1 VDTGQGGD
9 TGPEGFESNVFIN
22 CPFDREYY
30 SLLRPLLFTIFLGFN
45 PRIATERSDSGEN
58 RLDKIRELI
67 RDSKYSIH
75 DLSRLQAKKAKEF
88 YRLNMPFEL
97 GMDYG
102 ARVFGAAFMH
112 GKRCLILEQNLYD
125 FKKALS
131 DLSGVDIKPHHNE
144 PDEVIRAV
152 RDWFVETV
160 GLRRVETATVI
171 WYRFSDFT
179 TAFFEQMLALGSPEK
194 DIEEMPIPEYID
206 HIRMWVRENAGAVR
220 NSEQQQ

>member
-1 VDTGQGGD
+1 METGEGGGA
-9 TGPEGFESNVFIN
+9 GPAGGFESNVFIN

-30 SLLRPLLFTIFLGFN
+30 ALLRPLLFTIVFLGFS

-58 RLDKIRELI
+58 RLDKIRALI

-75 DLSRLQAKKAKEF
+75 DLSRLKSKKAEEF

-102 ARVFGAAFMH
+102 ARGFGAPFMSS
-112 GKRCLILEQNLYD
+112 KRCLILEQNLYD

-131 DLSGVDIKPHHNE
+131 DLSGVDIKPHRNE

-160 GLRRVETATVI
+160 GLRGVETATVI
-171 WYRFSDFT
+171 WYRFVDFT
-179 TAFFEQMLALGSPEK
+179 TAFFDQMLALGSPER
-194 DIEEMPIPEYID
+194 DIEEMPIAEYVD
-206 HIRMWVRENAGAVR
+206 HIRVWVSENAGAA
-220 NSEQQQ
+220 

>member
-1 VDTGQGGD
+1 MAGEGGGA
-9 TGPEGFESNVFIN
+9 GPTDGFESNVFIN
-22 CPFDREYY
+22 CPFDREYH
-30 SLLRPLLFTIFLGFN
+30 SLLRPLLFTIVYLGFT

-67 RDSKYSIH
+67 RDSRYSIH
-75 DLSRLQAKKAKEF
+75 DLSRLQSKQADEF

-102 ARVFGAAFMH
+102 ARGFGAPFMSS
-112 GKRCLILEQNLYD
+112 KRFLILEQNLFD

-131 DLSGVDIKPHHNE
+131 DLSGVDIKPHRNE

-160 GLRRVETATVI
+160 GLRGVETATVI
-171 WYRFSDFT
+171 WYRFVDFT
-179 TAFFEQMLALGSPEK
+179 TAFFDQMLALGSPQK
-194 DIEEMPIPEYID
+194 DIEEMPIAEYVD
-206 HIRMWVRENAGAVR
+206 HIRTWASESAGAA
-220 NSEQQQ
+220 

>member
-1 VDTGQGGD
+1 VEPGTGSAA
-9 TGPEGFESNVFIN
+9 GPAEEFESNVFIN
-22 CPFDREYY
+22 CPFDGEYY
-30 SLLRPLLFTIFLGFN
+30 SLLRPLLFTIVFLGFN

-67 RDSKYSIH
+67 RDSRYSIH
-75 DLSRLQAKKAKEF
+75 DLSRLRSKKAKEF

-102 ARVFGAAFMH
+102 ARGFGAAFMNS
-112 GKRCLILEQNLYD
+112 KRCLILEQNLHD

-131 DLSGVDIKPHHNE
+131 DLSGVDIKPHRNQ

-160 GLRRVETATVI
+160 GLRGVETGTVI
-171 WYRFSDFT
+171 WYRFGDFT

-194 DIEEMPIPEYID
+194 DIEEMPIAEYVD
-206 HIRMWVRENAGAVR
+206 HIRAWVRENAGAT
-220 NSEQQQ
+220 